1 MYYDLCNGT
10 LTANLALHH
19 SCLESDM
26 MQLVD
31 GNGSTM
37 LPNGTLTAGNETE
50 EWQMEST
57 VRIVVPLFFGIIGLA
72 GLLGNAL
79 VIIGKYCNLTCD

>member
-10 LTANLALHH
+10 TLCH
-19 SCLESDM
+19 E
-26 MQLVD
+26 MQLGD
-31 GNGSTM
+31 GNGNGSL
-37 LPNGTLTAGNETE
+37 LPLNGTLMMGGNETE
-50 EWQMEST
+50 EWPMETT

-79 VIIGKYCNLTCD
+79 VIIGE

>member
-10 LTANLALHH
+10 LCH
-19 SCLESDM
+19 E
-26 MQLVD
+26 MQLGD
-31 GNGSTM
+31 GNGNGSL
-37 LPNGTLTAGNETE
+37 LPLNGTLMMGGNETE
-50 EWQMEST
+50 EWPMETT

-79 VIIGKYCNLTCD
+79 VIIGE